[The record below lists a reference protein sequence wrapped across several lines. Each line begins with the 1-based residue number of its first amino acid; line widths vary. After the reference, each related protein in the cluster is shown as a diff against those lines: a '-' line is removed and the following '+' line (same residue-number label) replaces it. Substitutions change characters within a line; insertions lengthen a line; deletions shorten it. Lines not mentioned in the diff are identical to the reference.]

1 MRGLVAPSFLSP
13 FEQPLDGGHRG
24 AVQWDR
30 PKAVGKHRG
39 RLGPATDCSEQA
51 PKKEHG
57 IREKTK
63 KLSIYLVGEK
73 EMDVCSWGLVVS
85 ITKC

>member
-1 MRGLVAPSFLSP
+1 MDIAVRLVGSPESVWQTPRQARPLPHVLSNP
-13 FEQPLDGGHRG
+13 
-24 AVQWDR
+24 
-30 PKAVGKHRG
+30 
-39 RLGPATDCSEQA
+39 

-57 IREKTK
+57 MREKTK

-85 ITKC
+85 LTKC